1 MPDVSVYDPAMSD
14 SLIIVGRR
22 IEAGF
27 TVIYRLGIPSQAKKD
42 GFSLETFP
50 STSTSTSTPKKNL
63 LSFPSFS
70 SFLPSPFFIPFLFP
84 CAGQNRIYRRAPL
97 LKIVLAR
104 ARLAA
109 YLSILAIH
117 STCQTRLMMWI
128 MRVTYLITSIR
139 IGLRDVFNNATS
151 SCLNDKRWLVFI
163 ILLADTVTTA
173 KQF

>member
-1 MPDVSVYDPAMSD
+1 VPDVSVYAPAMSD
-14 SLIIVGRR
+14 SLITVGRL

-27 TVIYRLGIPSQAKKD
+27 TVIHRLGIPSQAKKD
-42 GFSLETFP
+42 GFSPF
-50 STSTSTSTPKKNL
+50 
-63 LSFPSFS
+63 LSFLFS
-70 SFLPSPFFIPFLFP
+70 SFLPPFFFPFLFP